1 MADSEATSAAHG
13 LPEFVTL
20 SRAAL
25 LLEVNE
31 RSARRAAG
39 HLSDNDRQIRRG
51 SPALVRLS
59 ALAVQMGKPQ
69 SAGQVSDT
77 SESLSDKNGQ
87 APDSS
92 AGVSDTIGQDSDKA
106 PDVSDTSESGLVDQL
121 RTEVEYLRSALTAA
135 QQIASQAQQLQLL
148 AERRASELEG
158 KALPA
163 QQIEAVGTPDGP
175 QAQES
180 GIGGGITPSG
190 QAEEPR
196 RGFWSFL
203 RRWW

>member
-1 MADSEATSAAHG
+1 MPPVADS
-13 LPEFVTL
+13 EFVTL

-59 ALAVQMGKPQ
+59 ALAMQMGKPQ

-163 QQIEAVGTPDGP
+163 QQIEASAEGSNLRSGLAGGESGEVSSAGGVITTPDNEKAP
-175 QAQES
+175 WWA
-180 GIGGGITPSG
+180 
-190 QAEEPR
+190 
-196 RGFWSFL
+196 FW
-203 RRWW
+203 RKN

>member
-1 MADSEATSAAHG
+1 MPPVADS
-13 LPEFVTL
+13 EFVTL

-51 SPALVRLS
+51 SPTLVRLS
-59 ALAVQMGKPQ
+59 ALAVQMGKLL
-69 SAGQVSDT
+69 SAGQAPDNTAAVSD
-77 SESLSDKNGQ
+77 SQESMSDKNGQ
-87 APDSS
+87 APDTV
-92 AGVSDTIGQDSDKA
+92 AGVADA
-106 PDVSDTSESGLVDQL
+106 LVEQL
-121 RTEVEYLRSALTAA
+121 RSEVEYLRSALVAS
-135 QQIASQAQQLQLL
+135 QQIASQAQQLQLI
-148 AERRASELEG
+148 AERKVAEMEG

-163 QQIEAVGTPDGP
+163 VEQIASSTTPDSP

-180 GIGGGITPSG
+180 GTLGGITPSG